1 MVSLTR
7 CSALRARNAII
18 GVSGTCISTV
28 HPQSFPHCHNR
39 SISIFQTNHPCFHG
53 MSTCMLQFAAA
64 VLSISYMVW
73 YSCIVSSFPPTLS
86 WPKLP
91 QHSHLKSIRK
101 RSFTPQC
108 NGSGPEVGKFIA
120 DRNLSITSDTT
131 LVLAV
136 TCRAWLRRSNNGPIG
151 TSRYHSSPAS
161 YCDQV
166 PSTLLPITSV
176 DLAPSRR
183 QNTSFVPLKDRSFV

>member
-1 MVSLTR
+1 MLNL
-7 CSALRARNAII
+7 SAVNAKRLSTSI

-28 HPQSFPHCHNR
+28 HHQSFPHCHNR

-91 QHSHLKSIRK
+91 QPSHLKSIRK

-108 NGSGPEVGKFIA
+108 NGTGTGGMEIY
-120 DRNLSITSDTT
+120 
-131 LVLAV
+131 
-136 TCRAWLRRSNNGPIG
+136 RRSQPQYYVGHHAGPG
-151 TSRYHSSPAS
+151 SHLSGVASSAQQWS
-161 YCDQV
+161 DWYISISQ
-166 PSTLLPITSV
+166 
-176 DLAPSRR
+176 LA
-183 QNTSFVPLKDRSFV
+183 SFVL

>member
-108 NGSGPEVGKFIA
+108 NGTGTGGMEIY
-120 DRNLSITSDTT
+120 
-131 LVLAV
+131 
-136 TCRAWLRRSNNGPIG
+136 RRSQPQYYVGHHAGPG
-151 TSRYHSSPAS
+151 SHLSGVASS
-161 YCDQV
+161 V
-166 PSTLLPITSV
+166 
-176 DLAPSRR
+176 
-183 QNTSFVPLKDRSFV
+183 